1 MARLKFS
8 KRFCLVE
15 SFRKV
20 EICQKLCPMFVH
32 IQVKG
37 RGFVMGIDSSHAP
50 LAQNALNPNKMKYES
65 C

>member
-1 MARLKFS
+1 MLKFA
-8 KRFCLVE
+8 KNYVQC
-15 SFRKV
+15 
-20 EICQKLCPMFVH
+20 INMFVH